1 METKTKLN
9 IAILVLLLLV
19 VTFGY
24 ALFST
29 IKCTK
34 VEVWSDIWGWS
45 FGITLFLFICST
57 LYRVYGFAG

>member
-1 METKTKLN
+1 MSTKGLN

-19 VTFGY
+19 IVFGY

-45 FGITLFLFICST
+45 FGITLLLFIGTT
-57 LYRVYGFAG
+57 LFRVYGFAG